1 MIMEEKK
8 LYFSKHE
15 LTCIK
20 KAKSVIAAD
29 LTQHL
34 SIEKLALHVGI
45 NSYKLKYGFRKL
57 YGTSIYQF
65 LLQSRIKQAKRLLR
79 NQTLQVKVVAMQC
92 GFKNVQ
98 HFITCFK
105 KFENVT
111 PGQFQKKQFK
121 KFLKYK

>member
-111 PGQFQKKQFK
+111 PGQFQKSN
-121 KFLKYK
+121 LKNF